1 MLAAFKGL
9 TSKGVGARKGKRR
22 GEEKERGRREREG
35 GGKSCMFRGLMLGVK
50 KFSSFLKKIYGRPGL
65 VETLSVQR
73 SYLKCIAFSMTY

>member
-9 TSKGVGARKGKRR
+9 TSKGVGGRKGKRR

-50 KFSSFLKKIYGRPGL
+50 KFSSFFKKIYRADQGWLRHF
-65 VETLSVQR
+65 R
-73 SYLKCIAFSMTY
+73 SKDHI